1 MPISIV
7 CAGCGQRI
15 KAPDKL
21 LGRTISCPACGSAV
35 KVEGEPAAAP
45 VPAAPAVPSFS
56 VPPAPPPPAP
66 DALRM
71 PPDDDLQ
78 LAPVHD
84 APPPPAYAVPPAPT
98 AARAAGTARAR
109 TTTAPRTQVF
119 GGMPE
124 RTWNRRYAY
133 LAMALIPLLVS
144 TVTPGNDDAEQ
155 RLQETLQHNP
165 EVLVQVMSQGEE
177 LDEQKVFDLLPGH
190 RIEGAHLA
198 KDSWA
203 HWLYAALS
211 AAAFMGLML
220 ALFPLGHD
228 GPGPLL
234 TAGIFTGTAG
244 ILLLLAFQFVALH
257 TGGVWI
263 RGGGVVALLFLLIK
277 LIGFS
282 YMAAMSADT
291 GWFLS
296 TLGFICGVGFCEEVC
311 KVLPLV
317 WHYRTFGTLTWRKAC
332 LIGMASGVGF
342 GVSEGITYSSDF
354 YNGVSTGNIYV
365 IRFVSCVALHAMW
378 AAANGVSMHRNRY
391 LIQGGMS
398 FWELLWGLVRI
409 MFVPMVLHGLYD
421 TMLKKE
427 HDGWAL
433 IMALLTFA
441 WLAYQIERSRRED
454 EEAAAALPPDTP
466 GLAPA

>member
-1 MPISIV
+1 MPISV
-7 CAGCGQRI
+7 ACTSCGQRI

-35 KVEGEPAAAP
+35 KVEGQAA
-45 VPAAPAVPSFS
+45 VPAAPPYAA
-56 VPPAPPPPAP
+56 VPPAPPPPTP

-78 LAPVHD
+78 LAPVDD
-84 APPPPAYAVPPAPT
+84 APPAPPAYAVPPAP
-98 AARAAGTARAR
+98 AAPGPAGAARAR
-109 TTTAPRTQVF
+109 TAAAPRTQVF
-119 GGMPE
+119 GGTPE
-124 RTWNRRYAY
+124 RTWNRRYAF
-133 LAMALIPLLVS
+133 LALALIPLLVS
-144 TVTPGNDDAEQ
+144 TVIPGDDDTEQ
-155 RLQETLQHNP
+155 RLRETLEHNP
-165 EVLVQVMSQGEE
+165 EVLVHVMAQGQEADEAQVFNM
-177 LDEQKVFDLLPGH
+177 LPGH
-190 RIEGAHLA
+190 RIEGAHLP

-203 HWLYAALS
+203 HWFYAALS

-228 GPGPLL
+228 GSGPLL

-244 ILLLLAFQFVALH
+244 ILLLLAFQFVAFH
-257 TGGVWI
+257 TNGVWI
-263 RGGGVVALLFLLIK
+263 RGGGVVALLFLLVK

-291 GWFLS
+291 GWLLS
-296 TLGFICGVGFCEEVC
+296 SLGFICGVGFCEEVC
-311 KVLPLV
+311 KALPVV

-378 AAANGVSMHRNRY
+378 AAANGASIHRNRY

-427 HDGWAL
+427 HEGWAL
-433 IMALLTFA
+433 IMALLSFA

-454 EEAAAALPPDTP
+454 EEAAAALPPDAP